1 MPFSSSDNIR
11 RYHSTSQM
19 SKFDSDASS
28 LDETLANLT
37 LILKQKQQTLEER
50 EHEINRKAAALESAK
65 SQLFGDKSP
74 SDVLH
79 LNVGGTCI
87 AVLRRTLTSVEGSM
101 LASRF
106 SGRWDDSLERD
117 KNGNLFID
125 QPINLFEPMI
135 NYLRAKA
142 NETPLGPP
150 VKSPH
155 LKEYEARMNFYRM
168 VEFYG
173 MSLGI
178 YPCNIELYRG
188 DVGCADISDYPDCS
202 VTARDWST
210 FTLQTQGHEREIIS
224 FEVVLGN
231 VERMQIGWIN
241 ESKYVENLSNDK
253 NNGVGEE
260 LNSLALDCCRG
271 GFLNQGEFIKLEGLS
286 IGSGSVIRC
295 EQKGCR
301 WFCDGRLVISS
312 IASDDATHF
321 VNTFHPPG
329 QVNGKDDKI
338 IPSFSGKGHW
348 RLGQIVLSNP

>member
-1 MPFSSSDNIR
+1 M
-11 RYHSTSQM
+11 
-19 SKFDSDASS
+19 
-28 LDETLANLT
+28 
-37 LILKQKQQTLEER
+37 
-50 EHEINRKAAALESAK
+50 
-65 SQLFGDKSP
+65 
-74 SDVLH
+74 
-79 LNVGGTCI
+79 
-87 AVLRRTLTSVEGSM
+87 
-101 LASRF
+101 
-106 SGRWDDSLERD
+106 ERD

-155 LKEYEARMNFYRM
+155 LKEYEARMDFYRM

-312 IASDDATHF
+312 IASDDTTHF

-338 IPSFSGKGHW
+338 IPSFSGKGVSSSLLYQVVCMCTCPNLLFSLSCSALASRTNSIVEPLACIISADCTTNAIVPLKLNAFSFPSVCKIACKHYLCGDLS
-348 RLGQIVLSNP
+348 LGCPCA